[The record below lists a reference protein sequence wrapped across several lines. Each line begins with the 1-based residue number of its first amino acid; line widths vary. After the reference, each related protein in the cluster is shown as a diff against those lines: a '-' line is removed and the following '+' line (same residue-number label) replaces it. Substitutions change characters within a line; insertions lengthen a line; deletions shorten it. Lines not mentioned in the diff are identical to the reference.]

1 MSKENEVILAKYLNN
16 VSKCHTMIEGWLK
29 EKSLFSEQIEYD
41 IHEKASG
48 KYITKKLIIYKD
60 KNNQIA
66 ELIPVGAWTIGANG
80 RIDLI
85 GNFDQQILIY
95 LQKDIKMKTSGTTSI
110 NDDEDQE
117 VSKNGHSLYKGF
129 EKAGWYWI
137 EDKKLGKAHV
147 LNKDLFF
154 DLLSEVS
161 DYEF

>member
-1 MSKENEVILAKYLNN
+1 MDKEKEVILDEYLNN
-16 VSKCHTMIEGWLK
+16 ISECYAMIEEWLN
-29 EKSLFSEQIEYD
+29 EKSLSSEQIEYD

-48 KYITKKLIIYKD
+48 KYTTKKLLIYKD
-60 KNNQIA
+60 ENKQIA
-66 ELIPVGAWTIGANG
+66 ELLPVGAWIIGAKG

-95 LQKDIKMKTSGTTSI
+95 LKKDIKMETSVTTSI
-110 NDDEDQE
+110 NDDEYQE
-117 VSKNGHSLYKGF
+117 VSKNRHSLYKGF

-137 EDKKLGKAHV
+137 GDKRLGKAHF